1 MNGVINV
8 FKMPKWTS
16 FDVVAKLRGI
26 TGVKQIGHLGTLD
39 PMATG
44 VLPVFIGDATK
55 AINLQS
61 NSDKEYFVSFLCGIK
76 TDTGDIYGNIIEK
89 KHVPANF
96 TIENLKAVTN
106 NFLGEQTQVPP
117 MYSAVKIN
125 GTPLYKLARQGKE
138 IERKERNFTVYD
150 IKIQSE
156 QAGRDEF
163 SMTVSC
169 SKGTYIR
176 TLVEDIAA
184 AMGTIATTTA
194 LTRTKAGV
202 FTVKNAL
209 TIEQLQNAKQSGT
222 LSEKLISTEYVFTD
236 LPIFNADET
245 QLNLLRNGVKLKTN
259 LTDGLYRIYDK
270 AENKSAQSTATG
282 NLNYAAFRGVC
293 EVKACE
299 LRIKKFFNKR

>member
-1 MNGVINV
+1 MNGILNV

-26 TGVKQIGHLGTLD
+26 TGIKQIGHLGTLD

-61 NSDKEYFVSFLCGIK
+61 NSDKEYFVSFMCGIK
-76 TDTGDIYGNIIEK
+76 TNTGDIYGDIIEK
-89 KHVPANF
+89 KHVPMNF
-96 TIENLKAVTN
+96 SIDNLKSVVN
-106 NFLGEQTQVPP
+106 NFLGEQTQIPP

-138 IERKERNFTVYD
+138 IERKERKFTVYD
-150 IKIQSE
+150 IKLQSE
-156 QAGRDEF
+156 QAARDEF
-163 SMTVSC
+163 TMTVSC

-176 TLVEDIAA
+176 TLVEDMAQ

-202 FTVKNAL
+202 FTLKNAL
-209 TIEQLQNAKQSGT
+209 TIEQLQAAKQNGT
-222 LSEKLISTEYVFTD
+222 LSEKLINTEFVFMD
-236 LPIFNADET
+236 LPLFNASDA
-245 QLNLLRNGVKLKTN
+245 QLNALKNGVKLKAN
-259 LTDGLYRIYDK
+259 LQDGLYRIY
-270 AENKSAQSTATG
+270 AGGVSGNAQCPGQEHSG
-282 NLNYAAFRGVC
+282 IFKGVC
-293 EVKACE
+293 EVKAQE
-299 LRIKKFFNKR
+299 LRVKKLFNKS